1 MKMRIPME
9 FDKET
14 KNTLRFKDKYDTT
27 DSPFTVYIQKSI
39 LEQLC
44 YSDYEDIHITIE
56 TECDE

>member
-1 MKMRIPME
+1 ME